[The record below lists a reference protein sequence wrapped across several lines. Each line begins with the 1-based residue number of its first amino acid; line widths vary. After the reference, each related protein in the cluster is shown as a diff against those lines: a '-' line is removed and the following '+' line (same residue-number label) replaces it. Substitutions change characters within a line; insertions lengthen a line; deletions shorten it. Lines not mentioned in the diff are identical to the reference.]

1 MKMKKLRNENNLNF
15 YKIITMKTYK
25 IIFFAVILVLA
36 GGLFYS
42 CGGDRGQTKENNQK
56 LPLVKVQD
64 VKPQLFA
71 EKFTVVGVVKPYA
84 SAKISSEEG
93 GLILS
98 IEKDKGSSV
107 AAGQIVVRLKKD
119 VEGATYDQLL
129 AQYELAKLNFEK
141 QQQLYDDNATTEIAY
156 LTAKW
161 QLEAAAKG
169 LEVVKT
175 HMSKGFI
182 RSPISGVVED
192 KFMNKG
198 EMSAPGIPI
207 LSIVDVSRVK
217 ISAGMPEKYV
227 DQVKK
232 GQDVKITVDVLP
244 GSEFSGKINYIAP
257 SLSQGSRTFEIEIVI
272 NNKQRLLK
280 PEMSANVELARSET
294 ENAIVIPQDYIID
307 YGDEKFLFVL
317 EGGVAKKRN
326 VELGGRN
333 ENLVLVKSGLNEGD
347 KLIIE
352 GFQTLND
359 GEKVKVVE

>member
-1 MKMKKLRNENNLNF
+1 MS
-15 YKIITMKTYK
+15 TYK
-25 IIFFAVILVLA
+25 ITLTIILLSASVL
-36 GGLFYS
+36 FIS
-42 CGGDRGQTKENNQK
+42 CGKNSTEKTDNNEK

-64 VKPQLFA
+64 VKPQYFA
-71 EKFTVVGVVKPYA
+71 EKFAVVGVVKPYA
-84 SAKISSEEG
+84 SAKVSSEEG

-98 IEKDKGSSV
+98 ILKNKGDRV
-107 AAGQIVVRLKKD
+107 GAGQIVVRLKKD
-119 VEGATYDQLL
+119 VEGATYDQLV

-161 QLEAAAKG
+161 QLEAASKG

-175 HMSKGFI
+175 HISKGFI

-198 EMSAPGIPI
+198 EMSAPGVPI

-217 ISAGMPEKYV
+217 ISAGIPEKYV
-227 DQVKK
+227 EQISK
-232 GQDVKITVDVLP
+232 GQDVTITVDVLP
-244 GSEFSGKINYIAP
+244 GVDFSGKISYIAP
-257 SLSQGSRTFEIEIVI
+257 SLSQGSRTFEIEVII
-272 NNKQRLLK
+272 NNKDRLLK
-280 PEMSANVELARSET
+280 PEMSANIELARKEQ
-294 ENAIVIPQDYIID
+294 ENAIAIPQDYIVD

-317 EGGVAKKRN
+317 EDGIAKKREL
-326 VELGGRN
+326 ELGGRN
-333 ENLVLVKSGLNEGD
+333 ENLILIKSGLNAGD

-352 GFQTLND
+352 GFQSLTD

>member
-1 MKMKKLRNENNLNF
+1 MRTH
-15 YKIITMKTYK
+15 KIYITS
-25 IIFFAVILVLA
+25 ILVLMSV
-36 GGLFYS
+36 LLMS
-42 CGGDRGQTKENNQK
+42 CGKSSTEKTDDNQK
-56 LPLVKVQD
+56 LPLVKVQEI
-64 VKPQLFA
+64 KKQYFA

-98 IEKDKGSSV
+98 ILKNKGDRV
-107 AAGQIVVRLKKD
+107 GAGQIVVRLKKD
-119 VEGATYDQLL
+119 VEGATYDQLV

-169 LEVVKT
+169 LDVVKT
-175 HMSKGFI
+175 HISKGFI

-198 EMSAPGIPI
+198 EMSAPGVPI

-217 ISAGMPEKYV
+217 ISAGIPEKYV
-227 DQVKK
+227 EQITK

-244 GSEFSGKINYIAP
+244 GEEFSGKISYIAP

-272 NNKQRLLK
+272 SNRGGVLK
-280 PEMSANVELARSET
+280 PEMSANIELARREDD
-294 ENAIVIPQDYIID
+294 NAIAIPQEYIVD
-307 YGDEKFLFVL
+307 YGDEKYVFVYDN
-317 EGGVAKKRN
+317 GIAKKMDLQ
-326 VELGGRN
+326 LGGRN
-333 ENLVLVKSGLNEGD
+333 ENLVLVKKGLKEGD

-352 GFQTLND
+352 GFQSLSD

>member
-1 MKMKKLRNENNLNF
+1 MKKSEFRNSLKF
-15 YKIITMKTYK
+15 ITTLIMSTYK
-25 IIFFAVILVLA
+25 IIFLTVILCLTF
-36 GGLFYS
+36 GLFYS
-42 CGGDRGQTKENNQK
+42 CGGDKSQTKENNQK
-56 LPLVKVQD
+56 LSLVKIQE

-71 EKFTVVGVVKPYA
+71 EKFTVVGAVKPYA

-98 IEKDKGSSV
+98 IEKDKGSNV

-119 VEGATYDQLL
+119 VESATYEQLL

-198 EMSAPGIPI
+198 EMSAPGMPI

-217 ISAGMPEKYV
+217 ISAGVPEKYV
-227 DQVKK
+227 EQIKK
-232 GQDVKITVDVLP
+232 GQDVKVTVDVLP
-244 GSEFSGKINYIAP
+244 GAEFSGKINYIAP
-257 SLSQGSRTFEIEIVI
+257 SLSQGSRTFEIEIII

-280 PEMSANVELARSET
+280 PEMSANIELARSET
-294 ENAIVIPQDYIID
+294 ENAIAIPQEYIID
-307 YGDEKFLFVL
+307 YGDEKYVFVF
-317 EGGVAKKRN
+317 ENGIAKKQDL
-326 VELGGRN
+326 ELGGRN
-333 ENLVLVKSGLNEGD
+333 ENLVLVKSGLKDGD

>member
-1 MKMKKLRNENNLNF
+1 MKNSKIRNNKNF
-15 YKIITMKTYK
+15 YKIITMRTYK
-25 IIFFAVILVLA
+25 IIFSAVILVLT
-36 GGLFYS
+36 GSLFYS
-42 CGGDRGQTKENNQK
+42 CGGDKSQTKENNQK

-64 VKPQLFA
+64 VKPQLFS
-71 EKFTVVGVVKPYA
+71 EKFTVTGVVKPYA

-98 IEKDKGSSV
+98 IVKDKGSSV

-119 VEGATYDQLL
+119 VEGATYEQLL

-161 QLEAAAKG
+161 QLEAAARG

-198 EMSAPGIPI
+198 EMSAPGVPI

-217 ISAGMPEKYV
+217 ISAGVPEKYV
-227 DQVKK
+227 EQIKK
-232 GQDVKITVDVLP
+232 GQDVKISVDVLQ
-244 GSEFSGKINYIAP
+244 GSEFSGKISYIAP

-272 NNKQRLLK
+272 NNKERLLK
-280 PEMSANVELARSET
+280 PEMSANVELARSESKD
-294 ENAIVIPQDYIID
+294 AIAIPQEYIVD
-307 YGDEKFLFVL
+307 YGDEKYLFVL
-317 EGGVAKKRN
+317 EDGIAKKKE
-326 VELGGRN
+326 VVLGGRN
-333 ENLVLVKSGLNEGD
+333 ENLVLIKSGLNAGD

-352 GFQTLND
+352 GFQTLTD